1 MYICSIQGADISDM
15 YGHWPAKGAKEY
27 NACKSDARK
36 SDRSRQ
42 ELSNVAKF
50 VFDTAEYESS
60 KVCQKLTFVA

>member
-1 MYICSIQGADISDM
+1 M
-15 YGHWPAKGAKEY
+15 YGHWRAKGAKEY

-60 KVCQKLTFVA
+60 KVCQKLTFVG